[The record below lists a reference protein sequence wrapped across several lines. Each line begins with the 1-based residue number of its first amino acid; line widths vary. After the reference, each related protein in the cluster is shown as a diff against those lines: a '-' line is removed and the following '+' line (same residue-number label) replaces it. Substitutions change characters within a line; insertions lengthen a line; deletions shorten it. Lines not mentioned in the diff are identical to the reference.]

1 MAISFDHQN
10 QLIESTAV
18 DPFIDGYLTLR
29 APSGGQINVEGPLV
43 CDNNVTIG
51 NLAYPMFGGGED
63 YGKYLSIREYGGGN
77 GDAHIALVNITWD
90 EVTDKPA
97 FAPVA
102 TTGSYTDLADK
113 PTLFSGS
120 YTDLT
125 NKPTITSGTVTSVAT
140 GTGLTGGP
148 ITATGTIA
156 LTGQALSLSNLAT
169 NGVVARTAAGTVTA
183 RTVTGTANQ
192 ITITNGDGV
201 AGDPTVALA
210 GTALALQNLAST
222 GVVARTA
229 ANTLAARTITGTSNQ
244 ITVTN
249 GDGVSG
255 NPTLALA
262 GTASSLQGLATNG
275 IVARTAANT
284 VTARTLTGTTG
295 RVTVTNGDGASGNPT
310 VDLATTAVTAGS
322 YTAAN
327 ITVDAY
333 GRITAAANGSGGGG
347 GGVAEFKYGGN
358 NGFEA
363 NTGTG
368 YHSLALG
375 SSNDFGTHAQAF
387 LIGDDNSANGP
398 QSISI
403 GTYTAASE
411 GGISL
416 GYSTTG
422 TQYAIA
428 VGYQTSASGQRAIGI
443 GTQVRAGTQD
453 AVAVG
458 NDTHVYGVVGSGQS
472 STAIGSRAYAGVSN
486 MVAFGMGVHEN
497 QGYQQS
503 SQSTIQML
511 RTDTLNASDGNEIQF
526 HHRNNSGNQDGNII
540 YVGGTNESGVDEYAD
555 RYFTGYINVLGRRR
569 NGAGYTYTSR
579 INVTGFRNYNGV
591 TLTEFD
597 PVPGTSNNKL
607 NNDNT
612 QPTITFTPSPQ
623 SFGFIL
629 SVGTGGTNTESLE
642 FVAMAHLDVFMLQP

>member
-1 MAISFDHQN
+1 M
-10 QLIESTAV
+10 
-18 DPFIDGYLTLR
+18 
-29 APSGGQINVEGPLV
+29 
-43 CDNNVTIG
+43 
-51 NLAYPMFGGGED
+51 
-63 YGKYLSIREYGGGN
+63 
-77 GDAHIALVNITWD
+77 
-90 EVTDKPA
+90 
-97 FAPVA
+97 
-102 TTGSYTDLADK
+102 
-113 PTLFSGS
+113 
-120 YTDLT
+120 
-125 NKPTITSGTVTSVAT
+125 
-140 GTGLTGGP
+140 
-148 ITATGTIA
+148 
-156 LTGQALSLSNLAT
+156 TGQALSLSNLAT

-229 ANTLAARTITGTSNQ
+229 ANTLAARTITGTANQ

-295 RVTVTNGDGASGNPT
+295 RITVTNGDGASGNPT
-310 VDLATTAVTAGS
+310 VDLATTSVTAGS

-358 NGFEA
+358 ASFEA

-375 SSNDFGTHAQAF
+375 SSNDFAANSF
-387 LIGDDNSANGP
+387 VVLIGDDNSASGNSSVGIG
-398 QSISI
+398 QSVSTNEGSVSVGYASGSANYATAI
-403 GTYTAASE
+403 GNAAQAYGQRSV
-411 GGISL
+411 GI
-416 GYSTTG
+416 
-422 TQYAIA
+422 
-428 VGYQTSASGQRAIGI
+428 GYQTKVNTQDSVGI
-443 GTQVRAGTQD
+443 GDQ
-453 AVAVG
+453 
-458 NDTHVYGVVGSGQS
+458 THVYGVVGSGQS
-472 STAIGSRAYAGVSN
+472 STAIGARAYAGVSN
-486 MVAFGMGVHEN
+486 MVAFGTGVHQN
-497 QGYQQS
+497 DGYQQS
-503 SQSTIQML
+503 CQSTIQML
-511 RTDTLNASDGNEIQF
+511 RADTLNASDGNEVQF
-526 HHRNNSGNQDGNII
+526 HHRNSSGSQDGNII

-569 NGAGYTYTSR
+569 NAAGYTYTSR